1 MEPVTATRT
10 FEVPGYVRSNDI
22 LYAEPV
28 TRQSAVFIA
37 GGYNWSILYYHY
49 SAYAAKSVDL
59 CLQLETRGVKVTASI
74 SFSLLDPTAAMPPW
88 KLTKAMPVEFSSAD
102 SEDYTKITQWVPK
115 SKLNAPPGTG
125 YLTRGGLLF
134 QCTIT
139 IFAKAPAAAEMPSSQ
154 PKVPASDL
162 MDNLGKIYATKDGS
176 DVTYSVEGELFRA
189 HKIILA
195 MRSPVF
201 YAELYGGMME
211 SKAQLIQVQ
220 DMRHG
225 VFEALLRYMYT
236 DSLPTTEDGPADD
249 DDGDDAN
256 EMLCGLLMAADR
268 YGVERLRLLCEHRL
282 SKVLNAGNVADL
294 LAFAD
299 DQHCSIL
306 KDACIEFMVDS
317 EKMKKVVASEGYK
330 QLRSK
335 RPLILVEVL
344 EKSSWV
350 RTVLT
355 SKFLSF

>member
-1 MEPVTATRT
+1 MEPVTVTRT

-22 LYAEPV
+22 LYAEPII
-28 TRQSAVFIA
+28 RRSPVFAA
-37 GGYNWSILYYHY
+37 GGYTWSILYYHY
-49 SAYAAKSVDL
+49 SAYALSSVDL

-88 KLTKAMPVEFSSAD
+88 KLTKAKPVEFSSAA

-139 IFAKAPAAAEMPSSQ
+139 VFAKAPAAEMPSSQ

-162 MDNLGKIYATKDGS
+162 LDNLGKIYATKDGS
-176 DVTYSVEGELFRA
+176 DVTYSVGGELFRA

-220 DMRHG
+220 DMRHD

-236 DSLPTTEDGPADD
+236 DSLPTTGDD
-249 DDGDDAN
+249 DDGDAD
-256 EMLCGLLMAADR
+256 EMLCALLMAADR
-268 YGVERLRLLCEHRL
+268 YGVERPRLLCEHRL
-282 SKVLNAGNVADL
+282 CKVLNAGNVADL
-294 LAFAD
+294 LASAD
-299 DQHCSIL
+299 DQHCSTL
-306 KDACIEFMVDS
+306 KDACIEFMVGS

-344 EKSSWV
+344 EKSS
-350 RTVLT
+350 
-355 SKFLSF
+355 KFRKV